1 MKRRPGRA
9 VGQAKT
15 ENHEVPILPGNGLI
29 HRWGCAR
36 FSSMK
41 LHLLGGR
48 RRSQATLVLLAL
60 FCLRAPSTA
69 VSAPP
74 VPSAGAQEAAAGKPE
89 IRIVAR
95 NKEMTKDRIFA
106 SGDVEVHYK
115 EFLLFADRVEF
126 NPETRDVL
134 AEGNVVIQVRNEVT
148 RGEKVF
154 FNLDTETGRVEKATG
169 MIQPSILF
177 AAESVERKTADVFT
191 LNRARVTSCTQPVP
205 RWGFSFSRANLKKG
219 DYVEMWNA
227 VLSVKKIPVFYLPY
241 LRYPLED
248 RATGFL
254 MPKVGYSRAKGFEY
268 SQSFYLAIG
277 RNMDAT
283 FGLDVYPT
291 RGLGAGLEYRYLFPK
306 GTGGQ
311 LNLYYFMFKKDA
323 QGTAAS
329 PSSIIRLNHNQALP
343 LGFTLAANVDFQ
355 TSFSFLQ
362 EFDDEFRRASVSNKS
377 SQVFLAR
384 SWSHFNLS
392 ARVSRFETYFSQVD
406 DSVVSTSLPQVNFN
420 VFKVKLFSP
429 FYFSL
434 SGGYNSWQYGWRSE
448 YRAGTER
455 RSTNLTVSPTLSLPF
470 TSVPWLTA
478 NTSVTANFVYYGQ
491 SLDLATSQVVEDPL
505 FTKNVLV
512 NLEVTGPV
520 FYRIYYGR
528 TGEPRLK
535 NIIEPYIKYSY
546 DSPIGQADRIVTPTG
561 FYRYHQMSYGL
572 TSRFLL
578 KQGDRPTEIVAI
590 GLGQTVYFS
599 PESGP
604 LRQFLVD
611 GKPPRFSEITGSVR
625 YYPKESFNLDA
636 AAGYNPYYHNFSS
649 LRLTATAGLKEDGRF
664 LSLSWYKSM
673 NSWIAGVDPALKA
686 LYNRHQVGATGGWR
700 LPGMSL
706 ELMGEVD
713 YNLQEKKLLYTAG
726 QAIYHYQCLDF
737 LVEVRVFYYRARPE
751 TQFKFSVGLGNIG
764 RTSDLLGGFGF

>member
-1 MKRRPGRA
+1 MKRLPLG
-9 VGQAKT
+9 KT
-15 ENHEVPILPGNGLI
+15 
-29 HRWGCAR
+29 
-36 FSSMK
+36 
-41 LHLLGGR
+41 
-48 RRSQATLVLLAL
+48 RRSLAAFVLLAFL
-60 FCLRAPSTA
+60 GIGVAPSPASGQETA
-69 VSAPP
+69 VPGRPES
-74 VPSAGAQEAAAGKPE
+74 AAAVEPE

-95 NKEMTKDRIFA
+95 TKEMTKDRIFA
-106 SGDVEVHYK
+106 SGDVEIHYK
-115 EFLLFADRVEF
+115 EFLLLADRVEF
-126 NPETRDVL
+126 NPETRDVV

-148 RGEKVF
+148 RGEKVL
-154 FNLDTETGRVEKATG
+154 FNLNTETGRVEKASG

-177 AAESVERKTADVFT
+177 TAESLERKTTDLFS
-191 LNRARVTSCTQPVP
+191 LSRARVTSCTQPVP

-219 DYVEMWNA
+219 VYVEMWNT
-227 VLSVKKIPVFYLPY
+227 VLSIKKIPVLYLPY
-241 LRYPLED
+241 LRYPLEE

-254 MPKVGYSRAKGFEY
+254 MPKVGHSGAKGFEY
-268 SQSFYLAIG
+268 SQNFYLAIS

-291 RGLGAGLEYRYLFPK
+291 RGLGAGLEYRYLFAK

-311 LNLYYFMFKKDA
+311 LNLYHFMFKKNA
-323 QGTAAS
+323 QGMAES
-329 PSSIIRLNHNQALP
+329 PGSIIRLNHNQALP

-362 EFDDEFRRASVSNKS
+362 EFDDEFRRASVWNKS

-384 SWSHFNLS
+384 SWSRFNLS
-392 ARVSRFETYFSQVD
+392 ARASRFETYFSQVD
-406 DSVVSTSLPQVNFN
+406 DSIVNTSLPQVNFN
-420 VFKVKLFSP
+420 VFKLKLFSP

-434 SGGYNSWQYGWRSE
+434 SSGYSSWQYGWRSE

-455 RSTNLTVSPTLSLPF
+455 KSTSLTVSPTLSLPF
-470 TSVPWLTA
+470 ASIPWLTA
-478 NTSVTANFVYYGQ
+478 NTSVTANFVYYGE
-491 SLDLATSQVVEDPL
+491 SLDPATGQAVDDPL

-512 NLEVTGPV
+512 SLEVTGPV
-520 FYRIYYGR
+520 FYRVYYGR

-546 DSPIGQADRIVTPTG
+546 DSPIGEASRIVTATG

-578 KQGDRPTEIVAI
+578 KQADRPTEIVSI

-611 GKPPRFSEITGSVR
+611 GKPPRFSEITGSLR

-649 LRLTATAGLKEDGRF
+649 LRLTATAGLKESGRF
-664 LSLSWYKSM
+664 LSVNWYKSM
-673 NSWIAGVDPALKA
+673 NSWIAGIDPELKS
-686 LYNRHQVGATGGWR
+686 LYNRHQIGATGGLR
-700 LPGMSL
+700 LPGLSL
-706 ELMGEVD
+706 ELQGEVD

-726 QAIYHYQCLDF
+726 QAIYHYQCLDV
-737 LVEVRVFYYRARPE
+737 LVEVRVFYFRARPE